1 MKHEYHEGVKAGE
14 NFEQL
19 ARAVF
24 QAPKVAVPK
33 KQPKVKP
40 KRRKTTGSDIDE
52 LEARHAGCILLQT
65 NRSGPH
71 EVLLARR
78 VFERANQAWGGSLSL
93 S

>member
-1 MKHEYHEGVKAGE
+1 VKHEYHEGPKAGE

-40 KRRKTTGSDIDE
+40 KRRKTTGSDK
-52 LEARHAGCILLQT
+52 G
-65 NRSGPH
+65 
-71 EVLLARR
+71 
-78 VFERANQAWGGSLSL
+78 
-93 S
+93 